1 MKSNEFE
8 VYAKILYEKSG
19 LVIKSEKSYLLESR
33 LIPVAKTFGLES
45 LTQLSEELSRP
56 AANQDIITAVV
67 EAMTTNETS
76 FFRDQRPFERLAE
89 YVLPRLME
97 KRPMKRLR
105 LWCAAASTGQ
115 EPYTIS
121 IVLRE
126 NEAKFPGL
134 NCEIMATD
142 ISKDVLQTAEEGIY
156 SQFEVQRGL
165 PIQLL
170 IKYFEQNGEKWH
182 LKPDIKQMV
191 KFKYFNLLE
200 DMKGLGNFDIIFCR
214 NVLIYFDQ
222 ETKAD
227 VLNRM
232 YALMPND
239 GFLFLGGAETV
250 LGITDK
256 FKPVK
261 GERGLYVPH
270 DTVYD
275 IV

>member
-8 VYAKILYEKSG
+8 IYAKLLYEKSG
-19 LVIKSEKSYLLESR
+19 LVIKSEKAYLLESR
-33 LIPVAKTFGLES
+33 LIPVAKIFGIDG
-45 LTQLSEELSRP
+45 LSALSQELAKP
-56 AANQDIITAVV
+56 GTNDDLVKAVV

-76 FFRDQRPFERLAE
+76 FFRDQKPFDRLSE

-97 KRPMKRLR
+97 KRPTKRLR
-105 LWCAAASTGQ
+105 LWCAASSTGQ

-121 IVLRE
+121 MVLKE
-126 NEAKFPGL
+126 NEAKFAGL
-134 NCEIMATD
+134 KCDITATD
-142 ISKDVLQTAEEGIY
+142 ICTKVLDIAREGVY

-182 LKPDIKQMV
+182 LKPEIKEMV
-191 KFKYFNLLE
+191 QFKFFNLL
-200 DMKGLGNFDIIFCR
+200 DNMSSIGQSDIIFCR

-222 ETKAD
+222 ETKGE
-227 VLNRM
+227 VLGRM
-232 YALMPND
+232 YDLMPKD

>member
-1 MKSNEFE
+1 MKSNEFDI
-8 VYAKILYEKSG
+8 YSKLLYDKSG
-19 LVIKSEKSYLLESR
+19 LVIKSEKAYLLESR
-33 LIPVAKTFGLES
+33 LVPVSKQYGLDGMAG
-45 LTQLSEELSRP
+45 LTQELAKP
-56 AANQDIITAVV
+56 APRDDIVKSVI

-76 FFRDQRPFERLAE
+76 FFRDQRPFERLVE

-97 KRPMKRLR
+97 KRPMKRLK

-121 IVLRE
+121 ITLKE
-126 NEAKFPGL
+126 NAAKFPGL
-134 NCEIMATD
+134 NCDITATD
-142 ISKDVLQTAEEGIY
+142 ICTEVLETATQGIY

-182 LKPDIKQMV
+182 LKPEIKEMV
-191 KFKYFNLLE
+191 KFKYFNLL
-200 DMKGLGNFDIIFCR
+200 DSMSAIGPCDLIFCR
-214 NVLIYFDQ
+214 NVLIYFDK
-222 ETKAD
+222 ETKQD
-227 VLNRM
+227 VLERM
-232 YALMPND
+232 HGLIAKD

-250 LGITDK
+250 MGITDK
-256 FKPVK
+256 FVPVK

-275 IV
+275 IT